1 MEKFKFFTLKN
12 IDSPNFLMTPLE
24 LKDFIGFEVKR
35 VYFVSQ
41 PKTGISGEHCHYIE
55 EELFVLMQGTC
66 TAIIDRGN
74 GKEEFPMEGPKH
86 AIYAGN
92 YIWHG
97 FKDYSED
104 AILLA
109 ITSTNY
115 NPDRSDYL
123 EDYDKYLEIRDKNL
137 KKE

>member
-1 MEKFKFFTLKN
+1 MDKFTFHTLKN

-24 LKDFIGFEVKR
+24 LREYIDFDVKR
-35 VYFVSQ
+35 VYFVTHA
-41 PKTGISGEHCHYIE
+41 KTGVSGEHCHYAE
-55 EELFVLMQGTC
+55 KEFFVMIQGTC

-86 AIYAGN
+86 GLYAAN

-97 FKDYSED
+97 FKDFSDD

-123 EDYDKYLEIRDKNL
+123 EDYEKYLEIRDKHINNT
-137 KKE
+137 